1 MTAAPLV
8 SCIVPAFNS
17 ERYLAEAIDSI
28 LAQTYQPIEVIVVD
42 DGSVDGTSD
51 IARCYGPPVRLVT
64 KSTQGPAATR
74 NLGLHIAR
82 GTFVA
87 FLDADDLWHREKL
100 ALQMARFETRP
111 ELEVSVTHAQ
121 MFWIDALENE
131 ARTYDDTTRTG
142 AIPGYATTTVLAR
155 RSLFERIGDFD
166 TGLWFSD
173 ATDWFVRVTEAGAV
187 LELMDDVLVY
197 HRMHERNLTRR
208 RSDASRD
215 EFLMIAK
222 RVLDRRREA
231 TPTRV
236 ANTPPLAA
244 QVRDD
249 DHPAEGET

>member
-28 LAQTYQPIEVIVVD
+28 LAQTHRPIEVIVVD
-42 DGSVDGTSD
+42 DGSEDGTSE
-51 IARCYGPPVRLVT
+51 ITRRYGPPVRLV
-64 KSTQGPAATR
+64 KQPCLGPAATR
-74 NLGLHIAR
+74 NLGLRSA
-82 GTFVA
+82 GGSFVA
-87 FLDADDLWHREKL
+87 FLDADDLWHPEKL
-100 ALQMARFETRP
+100 SRQIARFEARP
-111 ELEVSVTHAQ
+111 ELDVSVTHAR
-121 MFWIDALENE
+121 MFWIDALRQE
-131 ARTYDDTTRTG
+131 AQTHDSTTRTG

-155 RSLFERIGDFD
+155 RALFDRIGDFN

-222 RVLDRRREA
+222 RVLDRRRA
-231 TPTRV
+231 T
-236 ANTPPLAA
+236 AQTPAGVLPDRIL
-244 QVRDD
+244 DE
-249 DHPAEGET
+249 DHPDSGAR